1 MDEYIKRETAIKAI
15 YDSDPFGVHKYFGW
29 RAMDIE
35 EALRAIPAVD
45 VEKMSDGYHTFAD
58 LYEQR
63 LILSAALAKNN
74 PHAWKSKRHED
85 GSVPFGGGWFIMGFD
100 TDEGCYTY
108 HYELKDWDSFRC
120 KELDKG
126 KPWDGHTS
134 KDVRRLL
141 SIPAAVSVPQWISV
155 KDRLPEDG
163 EDVLIWYEYFRYFP
177 YNRMYTTHD
186 IAYQYNGYWEDAGGS
201 LGPKARVFA
210 WMPLPEPPKED
221 ADNG

>member
-1 MDEYIKRETAIKAI
+1 MAEYIEREALDKALTVAAANDKDKNRRTWAKAI
-15 YDSDPFGVHKYFGW
+15 CVLHD
-29 RAMDIE
+29 
-35 EALRAIPAVD
+35 LPAAD

-85 GSVPFGGGWFIMGFD
+85 GSIPFGGGWFIMGFD

-108 HYELKDWDSFRC
+108 HYELKDWDLFQC
-120 KELDKG
+120 EELDKG

-141 SIPAAVSVPQWISV
+141 SIPAADVAPVVRCMDCKHCDPENYHCDHPMGTAAPLKRKPDDFCSYGER
-155 KDRLPEDG
+155 KDSDS
-163 EDVLIWYEYFRYFP
+163 
-177 YNRMYTTHD
+177 N
-186 IAYQYNGYWEDAGGS
+186 A
-201 LGPKARVFA
+201 KA
-210 WMPLPEPPKED
+210 D
-221 ADNG
+221 